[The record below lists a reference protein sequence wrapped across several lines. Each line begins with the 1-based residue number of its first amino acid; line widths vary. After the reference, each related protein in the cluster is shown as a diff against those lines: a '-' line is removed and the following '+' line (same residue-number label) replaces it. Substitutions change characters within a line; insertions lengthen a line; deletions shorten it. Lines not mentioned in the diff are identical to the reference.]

1 MDKAR
6 DLRRVE
12 RAERIARR
20 FDAAFRIPGTGIRFG
35 WDSVLGLIPGVG
47 DLVTVAPAA
56 YILKIAHDAGAP
68 RSMMA
73 RMAGNVAID
82 WVIGLVP
89 LLGDLLDVGYK
100 ANLRNVALLR
110 QHVGSYEPKASPR
123 HAIQA
128 GRPRTV

>member
-6 DLRRVE
+6 ALRRVE

-20 FDAAFRIPGTGIRFG
+20 LDAAFRIPGTGIRFG

-56 YILKIAHDAGAP
+56 YILKIAHDTGAP
-68 RSMMA
+68 SGMLA
-73 RMAGNVAID
+73 RMAGNVAVD

-89 LLGDLLDVGYK
+89 LVGDFFDVGYK
-100 ANLRNVALLR
+100 ANLRNVAMLR
-110 QHVGSYEPKASPR
+110 QHVGSYEPAMNPR
-123 HAIQA
+123 HASRTR
-128 GRPRTV
+128 RPRTA